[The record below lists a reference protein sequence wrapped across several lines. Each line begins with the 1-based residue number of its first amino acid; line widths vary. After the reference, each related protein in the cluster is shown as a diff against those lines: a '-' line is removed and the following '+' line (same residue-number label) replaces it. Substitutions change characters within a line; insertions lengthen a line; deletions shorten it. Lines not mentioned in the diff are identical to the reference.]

1 MKIGAVLENFCLP
14 YIKAL
19 DAAVKIGLDGV
30 QVRLAGGE
38 LDVDALE
45 KKGVKELKRE
55 IESRGLEISAVCG
68 DLGGFAVKEANGA
81 RIEKTKRIIDAAE
94 VLGANIIT
102 THIGMI
108 PEEKNDNYRVL
119 LDAMKE
125 LGGFCGKTFIMAIE
139 TGPESASVLK
149 GFIEEAG
156 PGVGVNFDPANFVMI
171 TGEDEIK
178 AVELLKDYIV
188 HTHAKDGIKLR
199 KEVKGSDIYGFWAT
213 GRPEGLDTASCYRET
228 PVGQGEVRFDS
239 YLRALKG
246 IGYDGYLTVES
257 ELGGDGAGNIGAASK
272 YLRNAL
278 NALNDL

>member
-1 MKIGAVLENFCLP
+1 M
-14 YIKAL
+14 
-19 DAAVKIGLDGV
+19 
-30 QVRLAGGE
+30 
-38 LDVDALE
+38 
-45 KKGVKELKRE
+45 
-55 IESRGLEISAVCG
+55 
-68 DLGGFAVKEANGA
+68 
-81 RIEKTKRIIDAAE
+81 
-94 VLGANIIT
+94 
-102 THIGMI
+102 
-108 PEEKNDNYRVL
+108 
-119 LDAMKE
+119 
-125 LGGFCGKTFIMAIE
+125 
-139 TGPESASVLK
+139 
-149 GFIEEAG
+149 
-156 PGVGVNFDPANFVMI
+156 
-171 TGEDEIK
+171 
-178 AVELLKDYIV
+178 

>member
-178 AVELLKDYIV
+178 AVELLKDYADHHGQQKTPQYFIRMFRRQV
-188 HTHAKDGIKLR
+188 RYHILPPQNSYCSCEARRACARCFMSHVSQKRFRRTAILPCGR
-199 KEVKGSDIYGFWAT
+199 FGSD
-213 GRPEGLDTASCYRET
+213 
-228 PVGQGEVRFDS
+228 QGG
-239 YLRALKG
+239 AQ
-246 IGYDGYLTVES
+246 TVE
-257 ELGGDGAGNIGAASK
+257 
-272 YLRNAL
+272 
-278 NALNDL
+278 